1 MQAAALYFESVYTSS
16 MLQLSEFL
24 HNRNI
29 LSLRAGEAV
38 ATAIGPIVN
47 PNNLKVEGFYCQDRF
62 EKKELILLVQD
73 IREILKDG
81 FVVDDYEK
89 LVEPEEL
96 VRLKDILDLHFELI
110 GKPVETIDK
119 ERVGKVN
126 EFAVETDS
134 MIIMKLYAHQPLF
147 KSLTG
152 GTLSIDR
159 NQIHE
164 ITPKRI
170 IINELLKT
178 APATAPSVA

>member
-1 MQAAALYFESVYTSS
+1 
-16 MLQLSEFL
+16 
-24 HNRNI
+24 
-29 LSLRAGEAV
+29 
-38 ATAIGPIVN
+38 
-47 PNNLKVEGFYCQDRF
+47 
-62 EKKELILLVQD
+62 
-73 IREILKDG
+73 
-81 FVVDDYEK
+81 
-89 LVEPEEL
+89 
-96 VRLKDILDLHFELI
+96 
-110 GKPVETIDK
+110 
-119 ERVGKVN
+119 
-126 EFAVETDS
+126 

>member
-1 MQAAALYFESVYTSS
+1 

-24 HNRNI
+24 QNRNV

-38 ATAIGPIVN
+38 ATAMSPIIN
-47 PNNLKVEGFYCQDRF
+47 PGNLKVEGFYCQDRF

-81 FVVDDYEK
+81 FVIDDYEK
-89 LVEPEEL
+89 LVEADEL
-96 VRLKDILDLHFELI
+96 VRLKDILDLHFEPI

-119 ERVGKVN
+119 EKVGKVN
-126 EFAVETDS
+126 EYAVETDS

-170 IINELLKT
+170 IINELLKR